1 MGSPKSPPDSKT
13 FTEMIGRLNG
23 IEGEPRSAVLITHLY
38 TEYLLDYI
46 LRKKL
51 LTPEKVIKRRFASK
65 LELIESFGMLY
76 PPLMHDL
83 WIVNDIR
90 NLFAH
95 RIDIE
100 SSEFNEE
107 FKKKIN
113 EMNFYK
119 DQPRLAQIPT
129 YPTYNMIMMRIYALL
144 YDFLDRMPNPET

>member
-1 MGSPKSPPDSKT
+1 MVSPKSPPDSKT
-13 FTEMIGRLNG
+13 FEEMINRLNSIG
-23 IEGEPRSAVLITHLY
+23 GEPRSAVLITHLY
-38 TEYLLDYI
+38 MEYLLDFI

-51 LTPEKVIKRRFASK
+51 QKPDKVIKRRFASK
-65 LELIESFGMLY
+65 LELIESFEMLL
-76 PPLMHDL
+76 PSLMHDL

-100 SSEFNEE
+100 SSEFNDE

-129 YPTYNMIMMRIYALL
+129 YPTYNMIMMRIYHLL
-144 YDFLDRMPNPET
+144 KDFFDRLPNIET

>member
-1 MGSPKSPPDSKT
+1 MVSPKSPPDSKT
-13 FTEMIGRLNG
+13 FEEMINRLNSIG
-23 IEGEPRSAVLITHLY
+23 GEPRSAVLITHLY
-38 TEYLLDYI
+38 MEYLLDSI

-51 LTPEKVIKRRFASK
+51 QKPDKVIKRRFASK
-65 LELIESFGMLY
+65 LELIESFEMLL
-76 PPLMHDL
+76 PSLMHDL

-100 SSEFNEE
+100 SSEFNDE

-119 DQPRLAQIPT
+119 DQT
-129 YPTYNMIMMRIYALL
+129 
-144 YDFLDRMPNPET
+144 